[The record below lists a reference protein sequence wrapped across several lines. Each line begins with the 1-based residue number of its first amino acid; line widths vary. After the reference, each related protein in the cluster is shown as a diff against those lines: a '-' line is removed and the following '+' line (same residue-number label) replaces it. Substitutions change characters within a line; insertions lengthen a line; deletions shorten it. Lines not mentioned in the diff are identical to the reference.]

1 MTDEGKKLLKRLD
14 DLLKYIDDLPT
25 YGQKGELK
33 TNKDGSVVIQAG
45 AKPVAKQPA
54 AKPKEQKKQQ
64 PAKKKQS
71 PKKKQQQSPPKA
83 KKQQAASS
91 KKPVAQKPKEDATP
105 PKKQQQQG
113 KKQKKKQKQKQK
125 KPQAPAA
132 ALDDVS
138 MCDQF
143 EFRVGK
149 VIEVGDH
156 ENADSIYVEKID
168 FGEDEPR
175 QVLSGLKKFV
185 TPEEF
190 NNSLVIGF
198 TNLKPGN
205 IRGIKSYAMV
215 MCAKSEDG
223 SVVELMRPP
232 AGAQVGDRLYL
243 EGQDPTTQGEG
254 QPNMNIRKKNS
265 IWNKG
270 FSAGLRTTANKEMA
284 FNGRAFVCGAGKM
297 VSATLPNAI
306 IS

>member
-1 MTDEGKKLLKRLD
+1 MTEEGKKLLKRLD
-14 DLLKYIDDLPT
+14 DLLKYLDDLPT
-25 YGQKGELK
+25 YGKLGALK
-33 TNKDGSVVIQAG
+33 SLQGGSVVKAG
-45 AKPVAKQPA
+45 AKPAAKKSS

-64 PAKKKQS
+64 QAKKKQA
-71 PKKKQQQSPPKA
+71 PKKKQQQSPPKE
-83 KKQQAASS
+83 KKQASP

-105 PKKQQQQG
+105 PKKQQQG
-113 KKQKKKQKQKQK
+113 KKQKKQQKQKPK
-125 KPQAPAA
+125 KQSPAV

-138 MCDQF
+138 MCDKF

-175 QVLSGLKKFV
+175 QVLSGLKSHV

-243 EGQDPTTQGEG
+243 EGQDPSSQGEG
-254 QPNMNIRKKNS
+254 DKNMNIRKKNS

-270 FSAGLRTTANKEMA
+270 FSDGLRTTANKEMA
-284 FNGRAFVCGAGKM
+284 FNGRAFVCSAGKM
-297 VSATLPNAI
+297 VSATLPNAV

>member
-25 YGQKGELK
+25 FGQKGEMK
-33 TNKDGSVVIQAG
+33 IQDGSVVMEAG
-45 AKPVAKQPA
+45 AKPAAKKPSA
-54 AKPKEQKKQQ
+54 AKPKQQKKQQ
-64 PAKKKQS
+64 QSKKKQA
-71 PKKKQQQSPPKA
+71 PEKKQEQSPPKA
-83 KKQQAASS
+83 KKQASP

-105 PKKQQQQG
+105 PKKQQQG
-113 KKQKKKQKQKQK
+113 KKQKKKQKQKAK
-125 KPQAPAA
+125 QAPAA

-138 MCDQF
+138 MCDLF

-175 QVLSGLKKFV
+175 QVLSGLKKYV

-190 NNSLVIGF
+190 NNTMVVGF

-205 IRGIKSYAMV
+205 IRGIKSFAMV

-232 AGAQVGDRLYL
+232 AGAKVGERLYL
-243 EGQDPTTQGEG
+243 EGQDPSSQGKG
-254 QPNMNIRKKNS
+254 QQNMNIRKKNS
-265 IWNKG
+265 VWNKG
-270 FSAGLRTTANKEMA
+270 FSAGLRTTASKEMA
-284 FNGRAFVCGAGKM
+284 FNGRAFVCSAGKM